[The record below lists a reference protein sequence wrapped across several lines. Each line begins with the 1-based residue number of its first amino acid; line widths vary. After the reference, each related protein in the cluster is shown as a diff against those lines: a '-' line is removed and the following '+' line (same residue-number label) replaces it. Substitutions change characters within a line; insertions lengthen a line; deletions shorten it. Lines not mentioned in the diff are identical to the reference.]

1 MSSLTKSFAPTF
13 KQRRRG
19 LLFILLIGFISF
31 IWGLGSTGLV
41 DETPPLF
48 AAASRAMAETGNW
61 LTPQVNGL
69 PRFDKPPLVY
79 WLMGLGFLIPG
90 NYYWDPLG
98 TWAARLPSALS
109 IVFLMLVLGDTM
121 MRYPQEENLFNRRTA
136 ILAALTFSF
145 SPLVIIWGRVAVSDA
160 LLCGTLGICLLLQWR
175 RYANPDQEVWWLPWV
190 FLSLAVLTKGPV
202 ALVLSGLTILCFGL
216 FQNDFPKILKILK
229 VIPGLSIVFI
239 ISFPWFLIELLI
251 EGKPFL
257 ESFFGYHNLQRFTS
271 VVNSHGESWWF
282 FLIVLSIASLPFTP
296 FLLISIWSN
305 FCNIFKFNRR
315 IIKKPD
321 KSLFEFSFFW
331 LISVF
336 IFFTIAA
343 TKLPSYWLPATPAA
357 SILIAFSLTNHL
369 KNDFLKSLAWKFTIF
384 LSLIFSI
391 ILFSS
396 KPWLSNVDDPEIVNF
411 SEELTNSLL
420 IDKAGFVF
428 LLIAFLGI
436 IFSYRKI
443 HGKLLIL
450 QLPLFLAHFLIVLP
464 TFDLADRLRQLP
476 LRKASKLLLNSKKGN
491 EPFVMVGAMK
501 PSIHFYTNQVI
512 VFEGRSKSA
521 LLNVSDRLKNEMR
534 RGWEGI
540 PIYGSNGSKTTL
552 LIIDK
557 RLAEKSHWQG
567 LNPKILGEFGVYSV
581 WRLNRETLER
591 RAKALRKEGYITT
604 WKNFRPER
612 F

>member
-1 MSSLTKSFAPTF
+1 MTGLTKSFVPTL

-19 LLFILLIGFISF
+19 LFLILLIGLVIFT
-31 IWGLGSTGLV
+31 WGLGSTGLV

-48 AAASRAMAETGNW
+48 AAASRAMVETGNW

-79 WLMGLGFLIPG
+79 WLMGIGFSIPG
-90 NYYWDPLG
+90 NDFWDPLG

-109 IVFLMLVLGDTM
+109 IIFLMLVLGDTM
-121 MRYPQEENLFNRRTA
+121 MRYPQEENFFNRRTA
-136 ILAALTFSF
+136 ILASLTFAF

-160 LLCGTLGICLLLQWR
+160 LLCSTLGICLLFQWR
-175 RYANPDQEVWWLPWV
+175 RYANPDKEVWWLSWV

-202 ALVLSGLTILCFGL
+202 ALVLSGLIILSFAL
-216 FQNDFPKILKILK
+216 FQSDFPRILRILR

-282 FLIVLSIASLPFTP
+282 FIIVLSIASLPFTP

-305 FCNIFKFNRR
+305 FCNVFKFKRR
-315 IIKKPD
+315 VIKKPD

-331 LISVF
+331 LVSVF

-384 LSLIFSI
+384 LSLLFSI
-391 ILFSS
+391 IFFLS
-396 KPWLSNVDDPEIVNF
+396 KPWLLNVDDPEIVNF
-411 SEELTNSLL
+411 SEELTNSFL
-420 IDKAGFVF
+420 IDKAGYIF
-428 LLIAFLGI
+428 LLIAVLGI
-436 IFSYRKI
+436 IFSSRKI

-450 QLPLFLAHFLIVLP
+450 QIPLFLAHFLIVLP

-476 LRKASKLLLNSKKGN
+476 LRKASKVLLNSRKRN

-512 VFEGRSKSA
+512 IFEGRSKNA
-521 LLNVSDRLKNEMR
+521 LVNVSDRLKNERR
-534 RGWEGI
+534 RGWEGR

-552 LIIDK
+552 LLIDK
-557 RLAEKSHWQG
+557 RLAEKSHWKG
-567 LNPKILGEFGVYSV
+567 LKPKVLGEFGVYSV
-581 WRLNRETLER
+581 WRLNRENLER
-591 RAKALRKEGYITT
+591 RAKALKKDGFITT
-604 WKNFRPER
+604 WRNSRPEKH
-612 F
+612 

>member
-1 MSSLTKSFAPTF
+1 MNSFTPNLRR
-13 KQRRRG
+13 RRRG
-19 LLFILLIGFISF
+19 LLLILLIGIIIFV
-31 IWGLGSTGLV
+31 WQLGSTGLV

-48 AAASRAMAETGNW
+48 AAASRAMVETGDW

-79 WLMGLGFLIPG
+79 WLMGIGFSIPG
-90 NYYWDPLG
+90 NHFWDPLG

-109 IVFLMLVLGDTM
+109 TIFLMLCLGDTL

-136 ILAALTFSF
+136 VLASLTFAL

-160 LLCGTLGICLLLQWR
+160 LLCSTLGICLLLKWR
-175 RYANPDQEVWWLPWV
+175 RYANPDEEVWWLSWL

-202 ALVLSGLTILCFGL
+202 ALVLSGLTFFCFAL
-216 FQNDFPKILKILK
+216 FQNDFFRILKILK
-229 VIPGLSIVFI
+229 VIPGLFIVFI
-239 ISFPWFLIELLI
+239 ISFPWYLVELLI

-271 VVNSHGESWWF
+271 VVNYHGEPWWF
-282 FLIVLSIASLPFTP
+282 FVIVLSIASLPFTP

-305 FCNIFKFNRR
+305 FCNIFKLQRR
-315 IIKKPD
+315 VIKKPD

-331 LISVF
+331 LICVF
-336 IFFTIAA
+336 FFFTISA

-357 SILIAFSLTNHL
+357 SILISLSLTNHI
-369 KNDFLKSLAWKFTIF
+369 KEDFLKSLAWILTIF
-384 LSLIFSI
+384 LSILFSI

-396 KPWLSNVDDPEIVNF
+396 KLWLGPIDDPEIINF
-411 SEELTNSLL
+411 SEELTNSFL
-420 IDKAGFVF
+420 IDKAGFIF

-436 IFSYRKI
+436 VFTTRKT

-450 QLPLFLAHFLIVLP
+450 QIPLVLSHFLIVLP

-476 LRKASKLLLNSKKGN
+476 LREASKLLLNSKNRN

-501 PSIHFYTNQVI
+501 PSIHFYTNHVI
-512 VFEGRSKSA
+512 IFEGRSKNA
-521 LLNVSDRLKNEMR
+521 LLNVSDRLKNEKR
-534 RGWEGI
+534 RGWEGR
-540 PIYGSNGSKTTL
+540 PIHGSNGSKTTL
-552 LIIDK
+552 LLIDK
-557 RLAEKSHWQG
+557 RLAAKSHWQG
-567 LNPKILGEFGVYSV
+567 LNPEVLGEYGVYIV
-581 WRLNRETLER
+581 WRLNRENLET
-591 RAKALRKEGYITT
+591 RAKALKKEGFSAT
-604 WKNFRPER
+604 WQNPRPEK